1 MGSINF
7 PVQRLLPVALLAA
20 VAIASAQYVD
30 DFDTEALFAR
40 KLIEKRMYDFAERQ
54 LNFVSSNFK
63 SEQDQINIL
72 YGRYHGARGKRS
84 KAVEYLKKVPS
95 SSAHYSGACLA
106 RALVASKPKV
116 KAAGFAAYLASLGPP
131 PLKNTKHSDEFT
143 DAMMRYAEA
152 LKRLNQPAKAEEIIK
167 LIPKYLPKSGF
178 DDRMAEF
185 LGLQAK
191 LAAVDILVDK
201 KRPSSQY
208 EADVNAA
215 LKTLEGMMWHELD
228 LITALVYTEFGHAC
242 VLLKQPDKAIET
254 LNGVAGD
261 LRNFEKALKKQY
273 DDICGSP
280 LAPAYYYLGEALMA
294 KGRTARDS
302 GNKGDAQRHL
312 LRALQQYYK
321 CAKRYKCAPIYDK
334 ASQKVMLVKEILVDK
349 FGVNQDKLNAKF
361 PPTNE
366 QAVKI
371 AAGHAEYKLQQ
382 YSRALP
388 HYLEG
393 ARLSL
398 RSRQAAEAFLFAAI
412 CYYKTDHY
420 LEAAACADFMAERYP
435 RDKYTWDALFNVA
448 TILRVRSNE
457 FRQANLA
464 LSDRYNGYSAL
475 LMGRFVKLAPDHPK
489 APTAANTT
497 AESQYARGS
506 RLSKEKKIL
515 VQSGKSPE
523 EIRAHVLKMRKEYLA
538 AVPLYEVLTEE
549 YGGTKQ
555 GIKALYRLGWIYHID
570 DDSENAYTYF
580 LRYCEVQQEPIREK
594 YESKF
599 LAARRLMLLDRID
612 DAMEHFEEFL
622 AWTKSGTPYHQT
634 EHLGTYRENAIGFV
648 AWCCDIKAQKI
659 RKEIVELNQKLLSA
673 PSELPEDG
681 EVDEGAS
688 DDGEGGDAAEDEG
701 GDDGGDQVD
710 AVVDKPL
717 TAAEIAARIEE
728 LQAQLDAYKAR
739 ATREFIDFVNRYPDS
754 GQTPANLAKI
764 ASLHVEQKDFTNAE
778 TWLIRLNAE
787 YPKSNAAVQARFTLG
802 RVYIENNNYP
812 KASETFS
819 KMLDR
824 LASYP
829 LANLV
834 YVGSRM
840 YIDGDSARPG
850 LTEEIILAANH
861 EIVARAENPEH
872 PDRDRA
878 LKHRNRAMFRVATCL
893 LATEQF
899 EEAIELFERMMRES
913 EAAKESGGKESAYYF
928 EILHGRGVAFRHAG
942 RLEESSASFD
952 KLLSEINRERYPGQ
966 YYASLVGAGISMGA
980 SDNEETVRRSLSRF
994 MQVIQF
1000 ADTDDPKIRLSVE
1013 DAYIEMSR
1021 ALASLGDQERAIE
1034 YKREYLAKFH
1044 DGRYRK
1050 AFNSLPPKRF

>member
-1 MGSINF
+1 MLSINF
-7 PVQRLLPVALLAA
+7 PVRRFLPVALLAA
-20 VAIASAQYVD
+20 GTIASAQYVD
-30 DFDTEALFAR
+30 DFDTEALFTR

-63 SEQDQINIL
+63 SERDQINIL

-95 SSAHYSGACLA
+95 SSAYYSGACLA
-106 RALVASKPKV
+106 RALVASKPED
-116 KAAGFAAYLASLGPP
+116 KAAGFAAYLESLGPP
-131 PLKNTKHSDEFT
+131 PLKNTKNADEFT
-143 DAMMRYAEA
+143 NAMVRYAEA
-152 LKRLNQPAKAEEIIK
+152 LKRLNQPAKAEAIIK

-201 KRPSSQY
+201 KRPSSEY

-215 LKTLEGMMWHELD
+215 LKTIEGMMWHEPD
-228 LITALVYTEFGHAC
+228 LITALAYTEFGHAC
-242 VLLKQPDKAIET
+242 VLLKQPDKAIKT
-254 LNGVAGD
+254 LNEVAGYLD
-261 LRNFEKALKKQY
+261 NIEQALKKEY
-273 DDICGSP
+273 GNICGSP
-280 LAPAYYYLGEALMA
+280 LAPAYYYLGEALME

-302 GNKGDAQRHL
+302 GNKGNAQRHL
-312 LRALQQYYK
+312 LKALQQYYK
-321 CAKRYKCAPIYDK
+321 CSKRYKCAPIYDK
-334 ASQKVMLVKEILVDK
+334 ASQKVMLVKDILIDK

-398 RSRQAAEAFLFAAI
+398 RGHQAAEAFLFAAI

-435 RDKYTWDALFNVA
+435 NDKYTWDALFNVA

-457 FRQANLA
+457 FRQADVA

-506 RLSKEKKIL
+506 RLSKEKRIL
-515 VQSGKSPE
+515 VQSGKSPD
-523 EIRAHVLKMRKEYLA
+523 EIKAHVLKMREEYLS

-549 YGGTKQ
+549 YGGTKE
-555 GIKALYRLGWIYHID
+555 GIKALYRLGWIYHIN

-580 LRYCEVQQEPIREK
+580 LRYCEVQQEPVREK

-622 AWTKSGTPYHQT
+622 AWTKPGTPYHQT

-648 AWCCDIKAQKI
+648 AWCYDIKAQKI
-659 RKEIVELNQKLLSA
+659 RKKIVELNQKLLSA

-681 EVDEGAS
+681 EADEAENG
-688 DDGEGGDAAEDEG
+688 GEGDDAAQDEG
-701 GDDGGDQVD
+701 GNDGGNRVE
-710 AVVDKPL
+710 AVVDTPL
-717 TAAEIAARIEE
+717 TAAEIADRIEE
-728 LQAQLDAYKAR
+728 LQAQFDLYKTR
-739 ATREFIDFVNRYPDS
+739 ATREFIAFVNRYPNS
-754 GQTPANLAKI
+754 GQAPANLAKI
-764 ASLHVEQKDFTNAE
+764 AALHVEKKDFSTAE
-778 TWLIRLNAE
+778 AWLIRLNEE
-787 YPKSNAAVQARFTLG
+787 YPNADAAVQARFTLG
-802 RVYIENNNYP
+802 RVYIENDNYP

-819 KMLDR
+819 KILDR
-824 LASYP
+824 LPSYP

-834 YVGSRM
+834 YVSSRM
-840 YIDGDSARPG
+840 YIDGDPARPG
-850 LTEEIILAANH
+850 LAPEIALAANR
-861 EIVARAENPEH
+861 EIVARAEKPGHPEQA
-872 PDRDRA
+872 RA
-878 LKHRNRAMFRVATCL
+878 LKHRNRAMFRMATCL
-893 LATEQF
+893 LVTEQF

-952 KLLSEINRERYPGQ
+952 KLLSEINRDRYPGQ

-980 SDNEETVRRSLSRF
+980 SDNEETVRRSVARF

-1013 DAYIEMSR
+1013 DAYIGVSR
-1021 ALASLGDQERAIE
+1021 ALASLGDQERAIK

-1044 DGRYRK
+1044 DGRHRK

>member
-72 YGRYHGARGKRS
+72 YGRYYGARGKRS

-106 RALVASKPKV
+106 RALVASKPED

-143 DAMMRYAEA
+143 NAMIRYAEA

-215 LKTLEGMMWHELD
+215 LKTIEGMMWHEPD

-242 VLLKQPDKAIET
+242 VLLNQPDKAIKT

-261 LRNFEKALKKQY
+261 LDNIEKALKKQY
-273 DDICGSP
+273 GNICGSP

-334 ASQKVMLVKEILVDK
+334 ASQKVLLVKDILVDK
-349 FGVNQDKLNAKF
+349 FGVNHDKLNAKF

-371 AAGHAEYKLQQ
+371 AAGHAEYRLQQ

-435 RDKYTWDALFNVA
+435 KNRYTWDALFNVA

-515 VQSGKSPE
+515 VQSGKAPE

-549 YGGTKQ
+549 YGGTKE

-580 LRYCEVQQEPIREK
+580 LRYCEVQQEPVREK

-599 LAARRLMLLDRID
+599 LAARRLMLLDKID
-612 DAMEHFEEFL
+612 DAMEHFEGFL
-622 AWTKSGTPYHQT
+622 AWTKPGTAYHRT

-648 AWCCDIKAQKI
+648 AWCYDIKAQKI
-659 RKEIVELNQKLLSA
+659 RKEIIALNQKLLTA

-681 EVDEGAS
+681 QVDEGAS
-688 DDGEGGDAAEDEG
+688 DDGEGGDAAEGEG
-701 GDDGGDQVD
+701 GDDGGDQVE

-717 TAAEIAARIEE
+717 TAAAIAARIEE
-728 LQAQLDAYKAR
+728 LQAQFDAYKAR

-824 LASYP
+824 LPSYP

-840 YIDGDSARPG
+840 YIDGDPARPG
-850 LTEEIILAANH
+850 LTPEIILAANH

-913 EAAKESGGKESAYYF
+913 QAAKESGGKESAYYF
-928 EILHGRGVAFRHAG
+928 EILHGRGIAFRHAG

-952 KLLSEINRERYPGQ
+952 KLLSEINRDRYPGQ
-966 YYASLVGAGISMGA
+966 YYASLVGAGISMAGG
-980 SDNEETVRRSLSRF
+980 DNEETVRRSVARF

-1000 ADTDDPKIRLSVE
+1000 ADADSPRIRPSVE
-1013 DAYIEMSR
+1013 DAYIEVAR
-1021 ALASLGDQERAIE
+1021 ALASLGDQERAIG